1 MASRGD
7 SDSRFLVTTR
17 LETDQPL
24 ESVRLQRPLWLE
36 GVTFWTVGHSVRHW
50 AMHHDTFTASLVM
63 GPRASVRAKWHSRG
77 EERSVGPGCVQLM
90 TPGETHRTTEV
101 SEPASFFVL
110 WWTPEAM
117 DAAARELGIAP
128 AVHFVEPQLE
138 NAQVAAAM
146 QRLHDAVNSGTSQL
160 EIDHFYVE
168 STAQLIEHAGARDLS
183 RRRFSRHHPSVRKA
197 KEFLHESFA
206 ANVSLDDL
214 ATATNLS
221 KFHLARCFRECTGMA
236 PHQYQKLLRLQA
248 ARRLLETGETVRSA
262 ANNTGFA
269 DASHLTRAF
278 RDWLGVSP
286 GQWALAAGT
295 AG

>member
-7 SDSRFLVTTR
+7 IDSRFLVTKR

-24 ESVRLQRPLWLE
+24 ESVQLQRPSWLE
-36 GVTFWTVGHSVRHW
+36 GVTFWTVGNSARHW
-50 AMHHDTFTASLVM
+50 AMHHDTFTASLVL
-63 GPRASVRAKWHSRG
+63 GPRPSLRARWHSRG
-77 EERSVGPGCVQLM
+77 EERTVAPGCVQLM
-90 TPGETHRTTEV
+90 TPGETHRTTAV

-117 DAAARELGIAP
+117 DAAARELGVGP

-138 NAQVAAAM
+138 HPQVAAAM
-146 QRLHDAVNSGTSQL
+146 QRLHDAVNGGKSQL

-168 STAQLIEHAGARDLS
+168 STAQLIEHAGERDLS
-183 RRRFSRHHPSVRKA
+183 RRRLSRHHPSVRKA

-214 ATATNLS
+214 AAATNLS

-295 AG
+295 PG